1 LVFYVLIKVHLME
14 LPIGGVVTSGMGHN
28 GVQAIAVNPDVV
40 AAIDVYELAALDG
53 IKLGSKELI

>member
-1 LVFYVLIKVHLME
+1 ME